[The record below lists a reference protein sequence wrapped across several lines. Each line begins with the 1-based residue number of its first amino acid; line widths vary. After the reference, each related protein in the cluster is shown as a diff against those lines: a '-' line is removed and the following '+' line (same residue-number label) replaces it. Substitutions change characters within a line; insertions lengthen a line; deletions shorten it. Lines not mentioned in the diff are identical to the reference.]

1 MYHSHLKR
9 VGGGGG
15 GGGWGSKEEGKG
27 RKEKEC
33 FARGGFLFLFFIS
46 NAWRGGGGR
55 RKGDKKMRKY
65 FVLQSTKSIDKMYKI
80 LTGLRAS
87 KEDRR
92 FQG

>member
-1 MYHSHLKR
+1 MR
-9 VGGGGG
+9 GGG
-15 GGGWGSKEEGKG
+15 E
-27 RKEKEC
+27 
-33 FARGGFLFLFFIS
+33 
-46 NAWRGGGGR
+46 GGR

>member
-1 MYHSHLKR
+1 MGEGEGGK
-9 VGGGGG
+9 GGGQRRRGREGRKRSVSLEEVFYLYLYLYFLFQMRGG
-15 GGGWGSKEEGKG
+15 GE
-27 RKEKEC
+27 
-33 FARGGFLFLFFIS
+33 
-46 NAWRGGGGR
+46 GGR